1 MKSRIFDEGSGKQ
14 ETEVEAMTKNNLTGK
29 KALVT
34 GGASGIGREIALGL
48 AEAGADVAVHYGSN
62 KTGAEEVKEKITNM
76 GRECVTIQ
84 ADVLKTDEVD
94 QLFTAMRE
102 EFSSKLDIL
111 INNAGNLV
119 KRSSIE
125 DMSEELWHQ
134 VMDLNVTSAFLVS
147 QRTIPMMKEN
157 GGKMVNITSLAAQN
171 GGGPGACAYAASKG
185 ALMTFTKG
193 LAKELAPHITVNN
206 VSPGF
211 IGETAFH
218 DTFTSDEG
226 RKNTVNSTPLK
237 REGTPKDV
245 FGAVYYLVSE
255 YGDFVTGE
263 TIEVNGGVL
272 MR

>member
-1 MKSRIFDEGSGKQ
+1 MITIDLS
-14 ETEVEAMTKNNLTGK
+14 GK

-62 KTGAEEVKEKITNM
+62 QKGAQEVKETITKM
-76 GRECVTIQ
+76 GRECITIQ
-84 ADVLKTDEVD
+84 ADMLKTEDID
-94 QLFTAMRE
+94 RLFGELDTS
-102 EFSSKLDIL
+102 FSSRLDIL
-111 INNAGNLV
+111 INNAGNMV
-119 KRSSIE
+119 KRSPVE
-125 DMSEELWHQ
+125 DMQEELWRQ
-134 VMDLNVTSAFLVS
+134 VIDLNLTSAFLVS
-147 QRTIPMMKEN
+147 QRVIPMMKDN
-157 GGKMVNITSLAAQN
+157 GGNIINMTSLAAQN
-171 GGGPGACAYAASKG
+171 GGGPGAAAYAASKG
-185 ALMTFTKG
+185 GLMTFTKG
-193 LAKELAPHITVNN
+193 LAKELAPDVTVNN

-226 RKNTVNSTPLK
+226 RKQTVANTPLK

-245 FGAVYYLVSE
+245 LGTVLYLVSD
-255 YGDFVTGE
+255 YGGFVTGE